1 VTLELADSTPLRFT
15 GGPARAGE
23 YILSPFAYDE
33 GRQIFV
39 RAVPRLDDEP
49 DCKISRAFHGHSSDG
64 ITFAIDAVPALAPGP
79 DAVDL
84 GGVED
89 PTVLEEAGAL
99 NVFYSGWDGVAARS
113 TILRAVGP
121 RADAL
126 VKCGA
131 ALPADSLPCC

>member
-1 VTLELADSTPLRFT
+1 VTLEIADSTPLRFT
-15 GGPARAGE
+15 GGPASAGE

-89 PTVLEEAGAL
+89 PTVLEEAAH
-99 NVFYSGWDGVAARS
+99 STSSIRDGMESRRGARS
-113 TILRAVGP
+113 C
-121 RADAL
+121 AL
-126 VKCGA
+126 SA
-131 ALPADSLPCC
+131 HAPTHW